1 MNKLLSQDEVDSLL
15 RGLDTGDI
23 GAVDD
28 FELESKDDLDSFDW
42 ATAGLNI
49 RGNMPLLE
57 VVNSRFSQKLRGSLS
72 NSLRKMLDIT
82 PDPIETVKYS
92 DFQRSLPVP
101 TSMHLFKMEPLRGLG
116 IIVVESRL
124 VFSLVE
130 AYFGGTGIGATKIEG
145 REFTSIENRIIEK
158 VVHMALNNLVEAW
171 EDVHPIKTE
180 FVRSES
186 NPLVVNVIPGEEL
199 LISTKFEIELSKVLG
214 NIIICFPYASY
225 QPIRHKLAGDYR
237 DEEQVTQM
245 DRNWLSFRQSS
256 AVSATSDTERNFHP
270 QIHAYP
276 GARVGNGGWDRCF
289 RNGVAYLDPARLQEA
304 LHVVHIQAGNQG
316 EFHGNP
322 VLHTRSQPKNRAKA
336 IGP

>member
-23 GAVDD
+23 SSGDD
-28 FELESKDDLDSFDW
+28 FDINDDNLDLDSFDW

-57 VVNSRFSQKLRGSLS
+57 VVNSRFSHKLRVSLS
-72 NSLRKMLDIT
+72 NSLRRMLDIT
-82 PDPIETVKYS
+82 PDPIETVKYN

-101 TSMHLFKMEPLRGLG
+101 TSMHLFKMEPLRGMG

-130 AYFGGTGIGATKIEG
+130 AYFGGTGVGSTKIEG
-145 REFTSIENRIIEK
+145 REFTSIENRIIDK
-158 VVHMALNNLVEAW
+158 VVHMALHNLVEAW

-199 LISTKFEIELSKVLG
+199 LISTKFEVELAKVLG
-214 NIIICFPYASY
+214 NVIICFPYASY

-237 DEEQVTQM
+237 DEEETTQLDRTWIEGLERHLRGTEVTMNVDLGGAALSVGDFLNLREGDILILDKNYQQPLTAKVEDIKLFEGYAGRYKNKKVFKVEGQYVEQV
-245 DRNWLSFRQSS
+245 
-256 AVSATSDTERNFHP
+256 
-270 QIHAYP
+270 
-276 GARVGNGGWDRCF
+276 
-289 RNGVAYLDPARLQEA
+289 
-304 LHVVHIQAGNQG
+304 
-316 EFHGNP
+316 
-322 VLHTRSQPKNRAKA
+322 
-336 IGP
+336 

>member
-15 RGLDTGDI
+15 KGLDTGDI
-23 GAVDD
+23 GSGDGFDTADD
-28 FELESKDDLDSFDW
+28 NPDIDSFDW

-57 VVNSRFSQKLRGSLS
+57 VVNTRFAHKLRGSLS
-72 NSLRKMLDIT
+72 NSLRKMIDIT

-101 TSMHLFKMEPLRGLG
+101 TSMHLFKIDPLRGMG

-145 REFTSIENRIIEK
+145 REFTSIENRIIDK
-158 VVHMALNNLVEAW
+158 VVQLALHNLVEAW

-180 FVRSES
+180 FIRSES

-199 LISTKFEIELSKVLG
+199 LIATKFEVELAKVLG

-225 QPIRHKLAGDYR
+225 QPIRNKLAGDYR
-237 DEEQVTQM
+237 DEEETTQLDRAWIEGMERQLRGTEVTMNVDLGQAE
-245 DRNWLSFRQSS
+245 LSVGDFLNLREGDILILDKNYQQPLLGKVEDVKLFEGY
-256 AVSATSDTERNFHP
+256 AGRYKNKKVFKVEQP
-270 QIHAYP
+270 YVEQI
-276 GARVGNGGWDRCF
+276 
-289 RNGVAYLDPARLQEA
+289 
-304 LHVVHIQAGNQG
+304 
-316 EFHGNP
+316 
-322 VLHTRSQPKNRAKA
+322 
-336 IGP
+336 